1 MDRTRRQLLAGLG
14 TAGGA
19 AVAGC
24 TSFLPGVGGGADG
37 QFALSTL
44 DVGGSDGSTIPH
56 RPAGEPA
63 LLDFFATW
71 CPPCRPQM
79 AELRAIDDRFSNL
92 HMISISWEES
102 ASAIKGFWQE
112 LDGTWPVAQ
121 DTDLKIAQA
130 YGVVGRLPT
139 KILLDRTG
147 EEQWRHTG
155 LSGAASIA
163 EKVTQVVDG

>member
-1 MDRTRRQLLAGLG
+1 MDKTRRQLLAGLG

-24 TSFLPGVGGGADG
+24 TSVLPGVGGGADG
-37 QFALSTL
+37 QFTLSTL
-44 DVGGSDGSTIPH
+44 DVGGSNGGTIPH

-79 AELRAIDDRFSNL
+79 AELRAVDDQFPDL
-92 HMISISWEES
+92 HLVSISWEES
-102 ASAIKGFWQE
+102 ASAIREFWRE
-112 LDGTWPVAQ
+112 FDGTWPVAQ
-121 DTDLKIAQA
+121 DTDLEIAEA

-139 KILLDRTG
+139 KILLDASG

-155 LSGAASIA
+155 LSEAASIA
-163 EKVTQVVDG
+163 EEITQVV